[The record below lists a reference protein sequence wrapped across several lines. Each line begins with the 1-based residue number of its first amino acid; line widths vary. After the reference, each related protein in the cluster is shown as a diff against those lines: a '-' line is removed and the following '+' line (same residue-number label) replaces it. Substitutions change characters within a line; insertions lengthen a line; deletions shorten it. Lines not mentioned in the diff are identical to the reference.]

1 MLTTEKVSEVGVIA
15 IKYRILN
22 ENLTWRNRIETPL
35 WYHLRN
41 YWLFLLLDREMF
53 HLGSHDRWGCRGEQV
68 NSYFILRNE
77 NKNFIH
83 YWCAFCVYVW
93 LEHRGNFQ
101 KSVCLSTVG
110 PKDWTLVARFALQ
123 TLYPMKYLTASQS
136 IFNHFP
142 SCISYPSMWDGLI
155 YYSVV

>member
-22 ENLTWRNRIETPL
+22 KNLTWRNRIETPL

-83 YWCAFCVYVW
+83 YLVCILCVCVAWAQRQLSEVSLSFYCRSQGLNSGCKVYVANT
-93 LEHRGNFQ
+93 LPNEISH
-101 KSVCLSTVG
+101 CLSIHI
-110 PKDWTLVARFALQ
+110 WSFSFL
-123 TLYPMKYLTASQS
+123 
-136 IFNHFP
+136 H
-142 SCISYPSMWDGLI
+142 
-155 YYSVV
+155 